1 MTKQSCHEK
10 LWSLI
15 KKHRFAML
23 TTLEGEKVLRSRPMT
38 TVNREFDGT
47 LWFFA
52 KADSASVAA
61 LRTHPEV
68 CLSYSDP
75 GSVEF
80 VSAAGPGVVIT
91 DVAKKQELWNAGV
104 QAWFPEGA
112 MSPLNVL
119 ISVTPDH
126 AEYWDSSDSKL
137 VQLFGF
143 AKALITNQQPR
154 DVGEH
159 REVAMATDADTRPQ
173 RRPA

>member
-1 MTKQSCHEK
+1 MIKQSGYEK
-10 LWSLI
+10 LWSLV

-23 TTLEGEKVLRSRPMT
+23 TTLEGEEVLRSRPMT
-38 TVNREFDGT
+38 TINREFDGT

-61 LRTHPEV
+61 LRTHSNV

-75 GSVEF
+75 GAAEF
-80 VSAAGPGVVIT
+80 VCAAGPSVVIT
-91 DVAKKQELWNAGV
+91 DVARKQELWNAGV

-112 MSPLNVL
+112 TSPLNVL
-119 ISVTPDH
+119 IAVTPDH
-126 AEYWDSSDSKL
+126 AEYWDSSNSKL

-143 AKALITNQQPR
+143 AKALITNQPPR
-154 DVGEH
+154 DVKEH
-159 REVAMATDADTRPQ
+159 REVAMPTGAGTSPP